1 MTSLVRSL
9 LNLTLR
15 LDNFFLKGSL
25 RSFAKVLVNTK
36 SLALPLSHRG
46 VVSYNSRTSLL
57 HELFFKYGSDKGA
70 PFDQKHSETLWPA
83 HTYADLYFI
92 LFETF
97 RHEVKKVFECGLGTN
112 NENFPSNMGANG
124 KPGASLR
131 AWRDYFPNADVY
143 GADIDK
149 SVLFQEIRISTYE
162 VDQTNS
168 HSIQI
173 MWESIKEV
181 DFDIIIDDGLHTFD
195 AGVSL
200 FNGSF
205 GKLRG
210 GGLYIIEDV
219 RPEDKVKFI
228 KFFAELP
235 YRSVFVDLLRPNQ
248 TLLDNSVIVV
258 WR

>member
-1 MTSLVRSL
+1 MVEIIR
-9 LNLTLR
+9 N
-15 LDNFFLKGSL
+15 LDNLLLKGRL
-25 RSFAKVLVNTK
+25 LTFAKVLINSK
-36 SLALPLSHRG
+36 SLALPLSHKG

-83 HTYADLYFI
+83 HTYADFYFI

-97 RHEVKKVFECGLGTN
+97 RHKVKKVFECGLGTN

-143 GADIDK
+143 GADIDD
-149 SVLFQEIRISTYE
+149 SVLFQETRISTYA

-168 HSIQI
+168 QSIQM
-173 MWESIKEV
+173 MWDRINAV

-200 FNGSF
+200 FNESF
-205 GKLRG
+205 GKLRDRG
-210 GGLYIIEDV
+210 GVYIIEDV
-219 RPEDKVKFI
+219 RPEDKIQFI

-235 YRSVFVDLLRPNQ
+235 FRAVFVDLLRPNQ
-248 TLLDNSVIVV
+248 SLLDNSMIVV
-258 WR
+258 WK